1 MRRKK
6 IFLGGYIN
14 YLNAQNINCKSIAT
28 HLDKDKFEVFTM
40 KLSGINNEL
49 IEGVSVFNCL
59 KPHQISI
66 PLAMIWGLLK
76 CDIAYFPKHLDTP
89 NWILKFARY
98 LGIPVFT
105 TIEINMCDRSK
116 KNLTDNF
123 GGLTQLKYHFDL
135 IPNIYGISQ
144 FIIDNAK
151 CGVRLKQKV
160 LSLGV
165 ESKLY
170 ISIEKTQLTN
180 IIFIGRVIKQKG
192 VSQLIDLGS
201 KFPSLKIHVIGEGN
215 LLNSLQVD
223 ATENIKFYGKLNP
236 LELSKVLQGMDI
248 LFLPSRSEGFPKVIL
263 EAAASGIPSIVY
275 SDYGASEWI
284 DNGKNGFVVNEFN
297 EVVDIVNK
305 LLIESDLLQTCSKE
319 VVYLVDEFSWKNKI
333 KVWEE
338 EINNILNA

>member
-1 MRRKK
+1 MRKKK

-28 HLDKDKFEVFTM
+28 HLDKDRFVVYTM
-40 KLSGINNEL
+40 KFSGYNNNL
-49 IEGVSVFNCL
+49 IDGVRIFNCL
-59 KPHQISI
+59 RPYRISI

-98 LGIPVFT
+98 LGKPVFT
-105 TIEINMCDRSK
+105 TIEINMCDRSIN
-116 KNLTDNF
+116 NLTDNF
-123 GGLTQLKYHFDL
+123 GGQTLLKSHFDL
-135 IPNIYGISQ
+135 ISNIYGISQ
-144 FIIDNAK
+144 FIIDESE
-151 CGVRLKQKV
+151 CGVRLQNKV

-165 ESKLY
+165 ESEMYSPKVKDKLTD
-170 ISIEKTQLTN
+170 IV
-180 IIFIGRVIKQKG
+180 FIGSIIKRKK
-192 VSQLIDLGS
+192 VSEIIDLGA
-201 KFPSLKIHVIGEGN
+201 KFPDLKFHIIGDGDR
-215 LLNSLQVD
+215 LNSLQEK
-223 ATENIKFYGKLNP
+223 ATKNIKFHGELNP
-236 LELSKVLQGMDI
+236 LELPEVLQKMDI

-297 EVVDIVNK
+297 EVVDVVNK
-305 LLIESDLLQTCSKE
+305 LLIENHLLQSCSNE
-319 VVYLVDEFSWKNKI
+319 VVLLADEFSWKYKI
-333 KVWEE
+333 KAWEE

>member
-1 MRRKK
+1 MRKKK

-28 HLDKDKFEVFTM
+28 HLDKDKFEIFTM
-40 KLSGINNEL
+40 KLSDANNEL
-49 IEGVSVFNCL
+49 IDGVSMFNCL
-59 KPHQISI
+59 KPYRISI
-66 PLAMIWGLLK
+66 PLAMVRGLLK

-89 NWILKFARY
+89 NWILKFANFLRK
-98 LGIPVFT
+98 PVFT
-105 TIEINMCDRSK
+105 TIEITMCDRSK
-116 KNLTDNF
+116 TNLIDNF
-123 GGLTQLKYHFDL
+123 GGITQLKNHFDL

-144 FIIDNAK
+144 FITDNAK
-151 CGVRLKQKV
+151 CGVHLNQKI

-170 ISIEKTQLTN
+170 ESKVKNKLTN
-180 IIFIGRVIKQKG
+180 IVFVGSLIKRKN
-192 VSQLIDLGS
+192 VSQIIDLGA
-201 KFPSLKIHVIGEGN
+201 KFPDLNFHVIGDGN
-215 LLNSLQVD
+215 LLNILNED
-223 ATENIKFYGKLNP
+223 APENIKFYGKLNP
-236 LELSKVLQGMDI
+236 LELSEVLQSMDA

-284 DNGKNGFVVNEFN
+284 NNGKNGFVVNEFKEVI
-297 EVVDIVNK
+297 EVVNR
-305 LLIESDLLQTCSKE
+305 LLDEGDLLQSCSSE
-319 VVYLVDEFSWKNKI
+319 VVYLADEFSWKNKI